1 MEDKME
7 RPISEEEQVHLDA
20 QAEAQEFQREEEQA
34 KSQGFC
40 IHCGSDIDDCT
51 GYKCWIR

>member
-1 MEDKME
+1 MEYIMAI
-7 RPISEEEQVHLDA
+7 PITEEQQAHIDA
-20 QAEAQEFQREEEQA
+20 RNDSIELAREEEQA

-40 IHCGSDIDDCT
+40 IHCGDDTDSCT